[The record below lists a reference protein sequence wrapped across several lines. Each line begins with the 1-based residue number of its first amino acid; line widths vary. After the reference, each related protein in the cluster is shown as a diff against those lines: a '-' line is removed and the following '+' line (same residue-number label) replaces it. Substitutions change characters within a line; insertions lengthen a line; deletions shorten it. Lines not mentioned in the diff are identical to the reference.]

1 MKYPLKQTCLL
12 LISLMLMNYAHSQK
26 SQVVEFIYDD
36 SGNRIMRQII
46 ELKDCDNIPEDSA
59 QMANNWDFTDT
70 IALKYTEMIN
80 NISITIYPNPN
91 GGMFKVVLGNTKI
104 TTEASLY
111 LYSLSGSLVFQKEPI
126 KQVTDVDIR
135 NYENGTYILTI
146 IVNHKKKTWKVIKQ

>member
-1 MKYPLKQTCLL
+1 MKYSLKHTCLL
-12 LISLMLMNYAHSQK
+12 LISLMLMNYAYSQK

-46 ELKDCDNIPEDSA
+46 ELKDNDNIPKDSI
-59 QMANNWDFTDT
+59 QITNNWDFIDT
-70 IALKYTEMIN
+70 TTLKYTEMIN

-91 GGMFKVVLGNTKI
+91 GGMFKVVLENTEKN
-104 TTEASLY
+104 TEASLY
-111 LYSLSGSLVFQKEPI
+111 LHSLSGSLVFQKKPI